1 MKEEIISHP
10 QFQKTLEGIAKKA
23 KRSIE
28 EVQKEASEYI
38 DELYTETQKYTSL
51 LTLRGFQYLLSRSYG
66 SKIDVVPEEIRR
78 LMKLM
83 QRHPVAFLMTHK
95 TYIDTAVLIVTL
107 ARYGMPIPYM
117 FGGIN
122 MAFTGLKQ
130 LGKRIG
136 LIYIRR
142 SFKDNSVYKA
152 SLRHFLASLIDDGQH
167 FTWAIEGTRSRTGK
181 IVWPKMGIL
190 KYIMEGEQESRR
202 EIKYV
207 PVSIVYDLIPDI
219 KEMTE
224 QSKGKDKSPE
234 SLAWMIN
241 YILKMG
247 EDFGR
252 VAIRFDDPVD
262 AQGYHSAII
271 PDQEEHSYLD
281 KNALPRFAF
290 ELVYRANQINPVTTV
305 SLVCHVLLGHFALT
319 KKEIEGYVSQL
330 MHFIEKRKPNVLLD
344 RGKPIGKSVQTALNL
359 LLRGN
364 IVEKSQSGL
373 DARFLLS
380 HNEYLQANYYANMA
394 AAHLYHRAFI
404 ELALV
409 KTMIS
414 NDEGRFIHFWE
425 EIMALRD
432 LFKFEFF
439 YTNKAQFS
447 DEIEEEL
454 ALFTPKWKAMLKNP
468 KGDIRSVL
476 SDQPIFVAEALL
488 LNYLEAYQVVLQTL
502 LNWDTSVKFSDKAF
516 LDACM
521 FTGKELHWH
530 GHIRR
535 MDNVSI
541 PFLTNGLRLAK
552 NRQLISEENGVDQQ
566 KINETLLELRDLVE
580 RLSVLQSLEQPQL
593 KPKSLGVPLEREVVP
608 GSGLESLSQS
618 ILGEE
623 EEGSHVA
630 AFFDLDRTLINDFSA
645 KQFVQ
650 SRIMSGK
657 VTFSEVFNQLSG
669 FVSYALGTSDFAQMA
684 AMGARGVKGIKEQE
698 FIDLG
703 EEVYL
708 DHLAEAI
715 YPESRALVASHLAKG
730 HTVVIV
736 SAATTYQVSS
746 VARDLGIESVL
757 STEME
762 VKDGKFTG
770 KLIHSCWGEGKAS
783 AGREFAKAHN
793 IDLSK
798 SYFYTDSHED
808 LPLLEIVGHPQAVN
822 PDTKLSQL
830 AYEQNWPIHRFE
842 DTSSTTFMNGLRT
855 GLALSSIYPAVLT
868 GIASGVRSL
877 SWRKG
882 INTAISS
889 LGDFGARMAGLEMMV
904 KGKENLYNHRPAVF
918 IFNHQSSA
926 DMIILAKLLREDI
939 QAIGKKEL
947 KNHPFG
953 PIFKAMG
960 LIFVDRSNKEK
971 AIEAMQPAV
980 EALKTGTSI
989 AIAPEGTRSVDR
1001 TLGKFKK
1008 GAFHLAMQANVPIV
1022 PVVIKNAHDAM
1033 PKGSSLVRPTNIEIV
1048 VLDPVDVSKWKL
1060 KNLEEHIEGVRKLFL
1075 DELI

>member
-1 MKEEIISHP
+1 MTEEEIINHP
-10 QFQKTLEGIAKKA
+10 HFQQKLEEIAQQGKLN
-23 KRSIE
+23 IQ
-28 EVQKEASEYI
+28 EVQKEAALYI
-38 DELYTETQKYTSL
+38 EELFTETQKITSL
-51 LTLRGFQYLLSRSYG
+51 FTLRGFQYLLSRSYG
-66 SKIDVVPEEIRR
+66 NKIDVVPEEIRR

-83 QRHPVAFLMTHK
+83 HRHPVAFLMTHK

-107 ARYGMPIPYM
+107 AQYGMPIPYM

-136 LIYIRR
+136 MIYIRR
-142 SFKDNSVYKA
+142 SFKDNPVYKA
-152 SLRHFLASLIDDGQH
+152 SLRHFLSQLIDSGQH

-190 KYIMEGEQESRR
+190 KYIMEGEQASSR

-207 PVSIVYDLIPDI
+207 PVSIVYDLIPDV
-219 KEMTE
+219 KLMTE
-224 QSKGKDKSPE
+224 QSKGKSKSPE

-252 VAIRFDDPVD
+252 VAIRFDEPVD
-262 AQGYHSAII
+262 AKGYHSAII
-271 PDQEEHSYLD
+271 PDQEENSYLD
-281 KNALPRFAF
+281 KNTLPRFAF

-305 SLVCHVLLGHFALT
+305 SLVCNVLLSHFALS

-344 RGKPIGKSVQTALNL
+344 RGKPIGKSVQAALNL
-359 LLRGN
+359 LFKAN
-364 IVEKSQSGL
+364 IVQKTQSSL
-373 DARFLLS
+373 DARFFIAPS
-380 HNEYLQANYYANMA
+380 EYLPANYYANMA
-394 AAHLYHRAFI
+394 AVHLYHRAFI

-409 KTMIS
+409 KTMAS
-414 NDEGRFIHFWE
+414 NDENRFIHFWE

-468 KGDIRSVL
+468 KGDIRTVL
-476 SDQPIFVAEALL
+476 NNQPIFVAEALL
-488 LNYLEAYQVVLQTL
+488 LNYLEAYRVVLQTL
-502 LNWDTSVKFSDKAF
+502 LHWDSTNKFTDNAF

-521 FTGKELHWH
+521 FTGKEMHWH

-535 MDNVSI
+535 LDNVSI

-552 NRQLISEENGVDQQ
+552 NRQLIGENGIDYE
-566 KINETLLELRDLVE
+566 KINATDAILSDLVE
-580 RLSVLQSLEQPQL
+580 RLNALRDLEQPQL
-593 KPKSLGVPLEREVVP
+593 KPKALEVPLEMEVVP
-608 GSGLESLSQS
+608 GSGLESLSES
-618 ILGEE
+618 LVGEE
-623 EEGSHVA
+623 GNHVA

-650 SRIMSGK
+650 SRVLSGK
-657 VTFSEVFNQLSG
+657 VTFSEVFTQLSA
-669 FVSYALGTSDFAQMA
+669 FLSYALGTSDFAQMA

-736 SAATTYQVSS
+736 SAATTYQVNS

-770 KLIHSCWGEGKAS
+770 KVIHSCWGEGKAE
-783 AGREFAKAHN
+783 AARKFAKTHD

-822 PDTKLSQL
+822 PDNKLSQL
-830 AYEQNWPIHRFE
+830 AFEQSWPIHRFE
-842 DTSSTTFMNGLRT
+842 DTNSTTFMNSLRT
-855 GLALSSIYPAVLT
+855 ALALSSIYPAVLT
-868 GIASGVRSL
+868 GIASGVRSF

-882 INTAISS
+882 VNSTIAS

-904 KGKENLYNHRPAVF
+904 KGKRNLYDHRPAVF

-926 DMIILAKLLREDI
+926 DMIILAKLLREDV

-947 KNHPFG
+947 RNHPFG

-960 LIFVDRSNKEK
+960 LIFVDRSNREK

-989 AIAPEGTRSVDR
+989 AIAPEGTRSADR

-1033 PKGSSLVRPTNIEIV
+1033 PKGSSLVRPTNIEVV
-1048 VLDPVDVSKWKL
+1048 VLDPVDVSKWEL
-1060 KNLEEHIEGVRKLFL
+1060 KNLEVHIEDVRKLFL
-1075 DELI
+1075 QELV